1 MKTFGALPV
10 LALLALASSARAQV
24 FSGEAGL
31 SETLVGLRLQVASL
45 KSAAPAAPARKA
57 KSGRTSH
64 RMGQHGFSA
73 ESLPPANA
81 PLPGA
86 DAAPDVSKFPV
97 RGIDVSHFE
106 GTIDWAQL
114 KTAGLSFVYIKAT
127 DGVDMIDDQF
137 ALNWEGAAK
146 AGFARGAYHFYDFC
160 DDGGAQ
166 ADNFVQT
173 VPADPRSLPP
183 TIDLEQSKE
192 CAKMPAKADFRKNL
206 AAFVAKITAAYG
218 RQPVLYINAAIYS
231 AYFDGEGDAYKLWI
245 ADVKHAAPALPAP
258 WTLWQYGWHG
268 HVPGI
273 AGEVDLDAF
282 NGTPQTLASLDGDP
296 SGAVFAVARVP

>member
-1 MKTFGALPV
+1 MKTPAALPV
-10 LALLALASSARAQV
+10 LALLALASSASAQV
-24 FSGEAGL
+24 FAGEGGMA
-31 SETLVGLRLQVASL
+31 ETLAGIRAQAAAF
-45 KSAAPAAPARKA
+45 KSAAPAAPAHKA
-57 KSGRTSH
+57 RPARTEH

-73 ESLPPANA
+73 ESLPPAGA
-81 PLPGA
+81 PLSGA
-86 DAAPDVSKFPV
+86 SATPDVSKFPV
-97 RGIDVSHFE
+97 RGIDVSHYE
-106 GTIDWAQL
+106 GTIDWQQL

-160 DDGGAQ
+160 DAGGAQ

-173 VPADPRSLPP
+173 VPADPHSLPP

-206 AAFVAKITAAYG
+206 AAFVAKIEAAYG
-218 RQPVLYINAAIYS
+218 REPVLYINSSIYS
-231 AYFDGEGDAYKLWI
+231 AYFDGEGDSYKLWI

-296 SGAVFAVARVP
+296 SGVMVASLRVP